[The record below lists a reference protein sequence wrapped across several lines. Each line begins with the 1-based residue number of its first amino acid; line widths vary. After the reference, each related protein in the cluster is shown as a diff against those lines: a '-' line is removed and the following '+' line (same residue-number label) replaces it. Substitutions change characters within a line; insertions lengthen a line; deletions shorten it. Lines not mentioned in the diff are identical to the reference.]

1 MEKKNP
7 IPLNQ
12 LIDSSE
18 YENINE
24 EEKVD
29 RTEEINF
36 NVEELDPFDQFYSN
50 PNNKEKAQNNVVK
63 LNNTKFKK
71 ELNQNNIRNLFYDDN
86 IHNNRFNVYLD
97 EYQPRETNIRTKQI
111 FNNQNENKIKKQ
123 MSIKKEIM
131 TQQYLNKIGL
141 ENSQCPICLCSI
153 GLNKKFSKLKYG
165 HLFIIY
171 V

>member
-12 LIDSSE
+12 LIDSTE

-63 LNNTKFKK
+63 LNNTKFKR
-71 ELNQNNIRNLFYDDN
+71 ELNQHNFQNFQYDENIN
-86 IHNNRFNVYLD
+86 NNRFNVYLD
-97 EYQPRETNIRTKQI
+97 EYQPRERNIRIKQL
-111 FNNQNENKIKKQ
+111 FNNKNENKIKKQ
-123 MSIKKEIM
+123 FSIKKKIM
-131 TQQYLNKIGL
+131 TLQYLNKIRL
-141 ENSQCPICLCSI
+141 EN
-153 GLNKKFSKLKYG
+153 
-165 HLFIIY
+165 
-171 V
+171 